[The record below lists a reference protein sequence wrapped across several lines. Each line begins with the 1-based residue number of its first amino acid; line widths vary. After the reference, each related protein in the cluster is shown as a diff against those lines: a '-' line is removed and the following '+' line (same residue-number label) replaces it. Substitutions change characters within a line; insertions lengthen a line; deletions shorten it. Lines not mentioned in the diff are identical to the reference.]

1 MSALDLRSLPDR
13 LADLLRERI
22 LAGEAEPGRPIRQ
35 DALAA
40 ELGVS
45 KIPLREAM
53 ARLEREGLLRAEAN
67 RGWFVRSLSADE
79 AREIYALRLGLEPK
93 LAAAAAA
100 AADEA
105 ERRAARAAL
114 DRLERATSDHESSVG
129 AMNRAYHLALVRP
142 ARQPVTFDIVE
153 RLHVLA
159 DRYVAKH
166 LEPLGR
172 DARANAEHR
181 ALLDA
186 WVERDGARVAE
197 LLHSHLRAT
206 LDDLERQL
214 GSAVGHEEGA
224 DTILPRR
231 G

>member
-1 MSALDLRSLPDR
+1 MSALDLRSLPDQ
-13 LADLLRERI
+13 LADVLRERI
-22 LAGEAEPGRPIRQ
+22 LAGQAAAGQPIRQ

-67 RGWFVRSLSADE
+67 RGWFVRPLSAGE
-79 AREIYALRLGLEPK
+79 GREIYALRLKLEPE
-93 LAAAAAA
+93 LAADAAK
-100 AADEA
+100 AADEG
-105 ERRAARAAL
+105 ERRTAMSAL
-114 DRLERATSDHESSVG
+114 DALERTTSSHGANVG
-129 AMNRAYHLALVRP
+129 ALNRAYHLALVRP

-172 DARANAEHR
+172 DARANEEHR
-181 ALLDA
+181 AMLNA
-186 WVERDGARVAE
+186 WLKRDGAQVAA
-197 LLHSHLRAT
+197 LLRGHLQAT
-206 LDDLERQL
+206 LDDLARQL
-214 GSAVGHEEGA
+214 Q
-224 DTILPRR
+224 D
-231 G
+231 

>member
-1 MSALDLRSLPDR
+1 MSALDLRSLPDQ

-22 LAGEAEPGRPIRQ
+22 LAGQAEAGRPIRQ

-67 RGWFVRSLSADE
+67 RGWFVRPLSADE
-79 AREIYALRLGLEPK
+79 AREIYALRLKLEPD
-93 LAAAAAA
+93 LAAAAAEI
-100 AADEA
+100 ADETD
-105 ERRAARAAL
+105 RRAATAAL
-114 DRLERATSDHESSVG
+114 DALERATSGHGANVG
-129 AMNRAYHLALVRP
+129 ALNRAFHLSLARP
-142 ARQPVTFDIVE
+142 ARRPVTFDIVE
-153 RLHVLA
+153 RLQILA

-172 DARANAEHR
+172 DARANEEHR
-181 ALLDA
+181 AMLDA
-186 WVERDGARVAE
+186 WLKRDRAQVAS
-197 LLHSHLRAT
+197 LLRRHLQAT

-214 GSAVGHEEGA
+214 Q
-224 DTILPRR
+224 D
-231 G
+231 

>member
-1 MSALDLRSLPDR
+1 MSAIDLRSLPDQ
-13 LADLLRERI
+13 LADVLRERI
-22 LAGEAEPGRPIRQ
+22 LAGQAEPDRPIRQ

-67 RGWFVRSLSADE
+67 RGWFVRPLSADE
-79 AREIYALRLGLEPK
+79 AREIYKLRLTLEPG
-93 LAAAAAA
+93 LTADAAA
-100 AADEA
+100 AADDG
-105 ERRAARAAL
+105 ERRAAMAAL
-114 DRLERATSDHESSVG
+114 DALERATSGHGAAVG
-129 AMNRAYHLALVRP
+129 ALNRAYHLALARP

-172 DARANAEHR
+172 DTRANAEHR
-181 ALLDA
+181 GLLEA
-186 WVERDGARVAE
+186 WLKRDGAQVAA
-197 LLHSHLRAT
+197 LLRAHLGAT
-206 LDDLERQL
+206 LEDLERQL
-214 GSAVGHEEGA
+214 EVDVNEK
-224 DTILPRR
+224 LPSP
-231 G
+231 

>member
-1 MSALDLRSLPDR
+1 MSALDLRSLPDQ
-13 LADLLRERI
+13 LADVLRERI
-22 LAGEAEPGRPIRQ
+22 LAGQAAAGQPIRQ

-67 RGWFVRSLSADE
+67 RGWFVRPLSAGE
-79 AREIYALRLGLEPK
+79 AREIYALRLKLEPE
-93 LAAAAAA
+93 LAADAAK
-100 AADEA
+100 AADEG
-105 ERRAARAAL
+105 ERRTAMVAL
-114 DRLERATSDHESSVG
+114 DALERATSSHGANVG
-129 AMNRAYHLALVRP
+129 ALNRAYHLALVRP

-172 DARANAEHR
+172 DARANDEHR
-181 ALLDA
+181 AMLSA
-186 WVERDGARVAE
+186 WLKCDGARVAA
-197 LLHSHLRAT
+197 LLRGHLQAT
-206 LDDLERQL
+206 LDDLARQL
-214 GSAVGHEEGA
+214 Q
-224 DTILPRR
+224 D
-231 G
+231 

>member
-1 MSALDLRSLPDR
+1 MSALDLRSLPDQ
-13 LADLLRERI
+13 LAELLRERI
-22 LAGEAEPGRPIRQ
+22 LAGKAEPGQPIRQ

-53 ARLEREGLLRAEAN
+53 ARLEREGLLKAEAN
-67 RGWFVRSLSADE
+67 RGWFVMPLSADE
-79 AREIYALRLGLEPK
+79 AREIYALRLKLEPGR
-93 LAAAAAA
+93 AADAAA
-100 AADEA
+100 AADED
-105 ERRAARAAL
+105 ERRAAMAAL
-114 DRLERATSDHESSVG
+114 DGLERATSGHGANVG
-129 AMNRAYHLALVRP
+129 ALNRAFHLALARP

-181 ALLDA
+181 ALLGA
-186 WVERDGARVAE
+186 WLKRDGAQVAV
-197 LLHSHLRAT
+197 LLRRHLGAT

-214 GSAVGHEEGA
+214 HN
-224 DTILPRR
+224 
-231 G
+231 